1 MVNSETLSQKT
12 VGQIVAEDYR
22 AAQVFRS
29 YGLDFCCGGKVSL
42 EKACTKKGLD
52 VNKIET
58 DLNALDLDTGENH
71 NYNDWSL
78 DFLVDYIVNNHHSFV
93 RKMLPE
99 IDFYAEKVAKVH
111 GERDP
116 ELLDI
121 LQNVR
126 LLRSEML
133 GHLQK
138 EEEELFPQIKELV
151 QEQKKGSVKE
161 AIVEAL
167 EVEHDKAGDLMA
179 KIEELTQGFNPPEN
193 ACASYRVLFQNL
205 AGFQKDLHKHV
216 HLENNILFPK
226 ALELEQR
233 LN

>member
-1 MVNSETLSQKT
+1 MINSETLTQKT

-29 YGLDFCCGGKVSL
+29 HGLDFCCGGKISL
-42 EKACTKKGLD
+42 EKACSKKGLD
-52 VNKIET
+52 VRKIET
-58 DLNALDLDTGENH
+58 ELYALDLDAGENH
-71 NYNDWSL
+71 NYNEWSL

-99 IDFYAEKVAKVH
+99 INFYAEKVASVH
-111 GERDP
+111 GQRDT

-126 LLRSEML
+126 LLKEEML

-138 EEEELFPQIKELV
+138 EEEELFPKIKELV
-151 QEQKKGSVKE
+151 KDQKKGSIKG
-161 AIVEAL
+161 ALVEAL
-167 EVEHDKAGDLMA
+167 EDEHDKAGALMA
-179 KIEELTQGFNPPEN
+179 KIEELTKGFNPPEH
-193 ACASYRVLFQNL
+193 ACASYRVFFQNPE
-205 AGFQKDLHKHV
+205 GFQKDLHKHV

-226 ALELEQR
+226 ALQLEQR
-233 LN
+233 